1 MKKLKY
7 FNTPFWSVA
16 EAGEGGG
23 GGMLTG
29 TFTRHHV
36 IHLFN
41 NTKPLHIVQTQ
52 YNSRKRQILA
62 ENSPTKRDNSSSSVY
77 WWTLWWGGQVCGGGG
92 GRGTVWGDDHDRQV
106 IPVSSILPQ
115 PLFCLHTTQQREITP
130 AALYTG
136 GSCITGGVTSMVML
150 CLPSIWV
157 NNVNDHHKSC
167 NFKKK
172 MKKILNIWGVMAPC
186 PVRRCMLQLHG
197 TCCVYLQSESIHWPL

>member
-1 MKKLKY
+1 MYKIKY
-7 FNTPFWSVA
+7 FDTPFWSVTEA
-16 EAGEGGG
+16 EEREGGWG
-23 GGMLTG
+23 GGASWQVTRSNILSYIYSTTPNRYTLSQHN
-29 TFTRHHV
+29 TF
-36 IHLFN
+36 
-41 NTKPLHIVQTQ
+41 
-52 YNSRKRQILA
+52 A
-62 ENSPTKRDNSSSSVY
+62 ENVKFWLKTAQQREITPTPLY
-77 WWTLWWGGQVCGGGG
+77 TGGPCGEEVRCGGGAWH
-92 GRGTVWGDDHDRQV
+92 RVGDDHDRQV

-172 MKKILNIWGVMAPC
+172 MKKILNIWGVMAPVLWGGVSYSSVMC
-186 PVRRCMLQLHG
+186 TQVLQTEVHD
-197 TCCVYLQSESIHWPL
+197 I